1 MGRRYHVSFICSGNI
16 CRSPIAEKVFAHEV
30 EQAGLTDR
38 VEVTSAGTGAW
49 HVGEPPDPRS
59 RRAAKKRGYDLEPLR
74 ARQFAVQDFADFDLV
89 IAMDRQNLAAIERL
103 AAMHEGPLPEIRLM
117 RSFDPSAPPGAE
129 VPDPYAGGATGFE
142 EVLDI
147 CERACAGLVDHVRR
161 VSRAST

>member
-1 MGRRYHVSFICSGNI
+1 MRIVFVCLGNI
-16 CRSPIAEKVFAHEV
+16 CRSPTAEGVMRHAIEAV
-30 EQAGLTDR
+30 GLADR
-38 VEVTSAGTGAW
+38 VTLHSAGTGAW